1 MNNVEWKAFY
11 IDELFSIKRGNA
23 KDIGNKMEGGNISL
37 ISAIDSNNGLS
48 KIITPSNKETIY
60 KNVYTVNNNG
70 NGVCLAYFHPY
81 SFIATSDVTILK
93 PKFDELIDL
102 DVAHFIITMIQQQ
115 KSKYNYGYKMS
126 NDRMK
131 KQAILLPSINN
142 QPDYAFMK
150 NYIMKIRENKTA
162 KYIEFAKNKINHISI
177 GGGSNLI
184 VELSDNIW
192 KDILINRLFTTC
204 IRGKRLTKANQVQ
217 GDTPYVSSS
226 SLCNG
231 VDNFIGNKTR
241 VRKFSDCLSLANSG
255 SVGSCFYHPYEFI
268 ASDHVTQLKNEKFS
282 EASYLFLSVL
292 LKRFNEK
299 YNFNREISDER
310 ISREKILVPVKND
323 DSFDD
328 NYMEKIVKLLE
339 LKLYK
344 RYLNYKGAN

>member
-177 GGGSNLI
+177 GG
-184 VELSDNIW
+184 V
-192 KDILINRLFTTC
+192 
-204 IRGKRLTKANQVQ
+204 
-217 GDTPYVSSS
+217 
-226 SLCNG
+226 
-231 VDNFIGNKTR
+231 
-241 VRKFSDCLSLANSG
+241 KFNS
-255 SVGSCFYHPYEFI
+255 
-268 ASDHVTQLKNEKFS
+268 
-282 EASYLFLSVL
+282 
-292 LKRFNEK
+292 
-299 YNFNREISDER
+299 
-310 ISREKILVPVKND
+310 
-323 DSFDD
+323 
-328 NYMEKIVKLLE
+328 
-339 LKLYK
+339 
-344 RYLNYKGAN
+344 